1 MDRKTRTFMTMNKEL
16 HPKNDV
22 ARLHVFRKNGRRG
35 LIGCENCVKSEKKW
49 SRMVHQSN
57 IELSLAAVRTC
68 RTITIGG
75 NS

>member
-1 MDRKTRTFMTMNKEL
+1 MTMNKEL

-22 ARLHVFRKNGRRG
+22 AQLHVFRKNGRRG
-35 LIGCENCVKSEKKW
+35 LIGCENCVKSEKNGLGWYIK
-49 SRMVHQSN
+49 SN